1 MFFLDLFS
9 GIGGFALGAKWA
21 GLSFEKHYYSEID
34 DYAIKVY
41 QKRFPDAVPLGDI
54 TKIDATKLPQGDW
67 IIAGGFPCQDIS
79 IAGKGA
85 GLAGARSGLWY
96 KYADLIGQLRPRY
109 AIMENV
115 GALTFRGL
123 DAVLGS
129 LAEIGY
135 DAEWQDIR
143 ASDIGAPHKRERIW
157 IVAYPSSQRW
167 DATRKRKMGSEQSG
181 KTYPPKPNSPNRAD
195 NICLFRGWYSRLFIP
210 GHVRNNDELPI
221 RMDRLKC
228 LGNSI
233 DPGIAKLIF
242 SSEVFDDFRL
252 TKNSHGVYSKYQQ

>member
-1 MFFLDLFS
+1 MYFLDLFS
-9 GIGGFALGAKWA
+9 GIGGFALGAQWA

-41 QKRFPDAVPLGDI
+41 QKRFPYAEPLGDI
-54 TKIDATKLPQGDW
+54 TKIDATKLPKGEW

-96 KYADLIGQLRPRY
+96 KYADLIGKLRPRY

-143 ASDIGAPHKRERIW
+143 ASDVGAPHKRERTW
-157 IVAYPSSQRW
+157 IVAYPNGIGRARSSQGVSV
-167 DATRKRKMGSEQSG
+167 KKMRPRGASRAQNMFNQKYFSSGYDRNVESELCRANDG
-181 KTYPPKPNSPNRAD
+181 IPNR
-195 NICLFRGWYSRLFIP
+195 L
-210 GHVRNNDELPI
+210 E
-221 RMDRLKC
+221 RLKC

-233 DPGIAKLIF
+233 VPGMAELIF
-242 SSEVFDDFRL
+242 SSDVFDDFRL
-252 TKNSHGVYSKYQQ
+252 TKNTYRV